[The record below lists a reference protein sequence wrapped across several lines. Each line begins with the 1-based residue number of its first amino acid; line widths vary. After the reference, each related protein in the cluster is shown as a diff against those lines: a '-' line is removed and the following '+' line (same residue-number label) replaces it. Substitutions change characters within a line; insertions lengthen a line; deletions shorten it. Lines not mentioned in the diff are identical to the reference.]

1 MLNVFR
7 QIRRLMALCLTAPGN
22 KASLLLFAVVVA
34 LNLGSVYATLRL
46 VQWTGEFYSAV
57 EKVNAAE
64 ALRQIGIFGIIVGLN
79 SARHLLGEYLR
90 KTLEIRWRRSLTDAA
105 IDAWTRGKAYWH
117 LAHGENAI
125 DNPDQR
131 IAEDCRLFVS
141 GLLGEAIDLIQRVV
155 GLFSYIA
162 LLWTLAAFPLS
173 ISLFGLSVNIPH
185 YMVWAAFLY
194 VALSSGITHLL
205 GRPLKSLFAE
215 QQRRE
220 ASFRYAMARWRTAF
234 DEVALT
240 NGEDAEKRLFRNRFD
255 LVASNWR
262 RLIGRELI
270 LGAFTYPFQHSV
282 LRIPLFVALPGY
294 FAGHVA
300 FGGLMQLATA
310 FSSVVTTLSWFIFSY
325 RDLADLVATSA
336 RLDTFIQKAKAA
348 AESPSPFTQAA
359 ARSDARLRN
368 VQVKAPDGR
377 NLIAIDDLTIRPGET
392 IWLRGDSGLGKTTL
406 TKALAGFWPHGEGEI
421 ARAAGNWMFLPQKP
435 WLSSGTVM
443 EAAAYP
449 LTIDIFGTQAVQQAL
464 CDVGL
469 GTKTDASTEGLSG
482 GEIQRVAFARLLLHR
497 PQWAVLDEAT
507 SALDLASE
515 RYLLSL
521 LRQRMPDTAF
531 LVIAHRDP
539 AAIAPQRTIDL
550 GAPAVAIAALA

>member
-64 ALRQIGIFGIIVGLN
+64 AMRQIGIFGLIVALN

-90 KTLEIRWRRSLTDAA
+90 KTLEIRWRRNLTDAA
-105 IDAWTRGKAYWH
+105 IEAWTRGKAYWH
-117 LAHGENAI
+117 LAHGEDAI

-131 IAEDCRLFVS
+131 IAEDCRLFIS

-162 LLWTLAAFPLS
+162 LLWSLAAFPLNF
-173 ISLFGLSVNIPH
+173 SLFGVAVSIPH

-240 NGEDAEKRLFRNRFD
+240 NGEEAEKRTFRHQFD
-255 LVASNWR
+255 RVATNWR

-270 LGAFTYPFQHSV
+270 LGTFTYPFQHSV

-310 FSSVVTTLSWFIFSY
+310 FSNVVTTLSWFIFSY

-348 AESPSPFTQAA
+348 AQSPSPFTHSSNRAGV
-359 ARSDARLRN
+359 RLRD
-368 VQVKAPDGR
+368 VQLRTPDGR
-377 NLIAIDDLTIRPGET
+377 NLITIGDLAINPGET

-406 TKALAGFWPHGEGEI
+406 TKVLAGFWPHGSGEI
-421 ARAAGNWMFLPQKP
+421 ARPAGNWMFLPQKP
-435 WLSSGTVM
+435 WVPSGTLS

-449 LTIDIFGTQAVQQAL
+449 LTADTFGTKAVQQAL

-469 GTKTDASTEGLSG
+469 GTRTDASTEGLSG
-482 GEIQRVAFARLLLHR
+482 GEIQRLAIARLLLHK

-507 SALDLASE
+507 SALDPVSE

-521 LRQRMPDTAF
+521 LRQRMPETTF

-539 AAIAPQRTIDL
+539 SAIAPQRTIDL
-550 GAPAVAIAALA
+550 GAPAVAALA

>member
-1 MLNVFR
+1 MLNVLR
-7 QIRRLMALCLTAPGN
+7 QIRRLMALCLSAPGS
-22 KASLLLFAVVVA
+22 KVSLLLFAVVVA
-34 LNLGSVYATLRL
+34 LNLGSIYATLRL

-57 EKVNAAE
+57 EKVNGPE
-64 ALRQIGIFGIIVGLN
+64 ALRQVGIFGIIVGLN
-79 SARHLLGEYLR
+79 SARHLIGEYL
-90 KTLEIRWRRSLTDAA
+90 KKVLEIRWRRNLTDAA
-105 IDAWTRGKAYWH
+105 IDVWTQGKAYWH
-117 LAHGENAI
+117 LAHSENAI

-131 IAEDCRLFVS
+131 IAEDCRLFVR

-162 LLWTLAAFPLS
+162 LLWSLTAFPLS
-173 ISLFGLSVNIPH
+173 FSLFGLPVNIPH
-185 YMVWAAFLY
+185 YMIWAAFLY
-194 VALSSGITHLL
+194 VALSSIVTHLL
-205 GRPLKSLFAE
+205 GRPLKGLFAE

-234 DEVALT
+234 DEVALS
-240 NGEDAEKRLFRNRFD
+240 NGEEAEKRAFRDRFD

-270 LGAFTYPFQHSV
+270 LGTFTYPFQHSV

-310 FSSVVTTLSWFIFSY
+310 FSNVVTTLSWFIFSY
-325 RDLADLVATSA
+325 RDLADLVATAA
-336 RLDTFIQKAKAA
+336 RLDTFIQRARTVAA
-348 AESPSPFTQAA
+348 TPSPYRQSGAQENA
-359 ARSDARLRN
+359 HLRDLHLRT
-368 VQVKAPDGR
+368 PDGR
-377 NLIAIDDLTIRPGET
+377 PLLGIADLSVKPGET

-406 TKALAGFWPHGEGEI
+406 VKALAGFWPHGGGEI
-421 ARAAGNWMFLPQKP
+421 VRPAGSWMFLPQKP
-435 WLSSGTVM
+435 WVPAGTLL

-449 LTIDIFGTQAVQQAL
+449 MQVEAFGDKAVRQAL

-469 GTKTDASTEGLSG
+469 GTRTGASAEGLSG
-482 GEIQRVAFARLLLHR
+482 GEAQRLAIARLLLHR

-507 SALDLASE
+507 SALDIAAE

-521 LRQRMPDTAF
+521 LRQRLPDTAF

-539 AAIAPQRTIDL
+539 AAISPQRVIDL
-550 GAPAVAIAALA
+550 NPPPAAVAALA

>member
-1 MLNVFR
+1 MLNVLR
-7 QIRRLMALCLTAPGN
+7 QIRRLMALCLSAPGSRL
-22 KASLLLFAVVVA
+22 SLLLFAVVVA
-34 LNLGSVYATLRL
+34 LNLGSVYATLRI

-57 EKVNAAE
+57 EKMNGAE
-64 ALRQIGIFGIIVGLN
+64 ALRQIGVFGIIVGLN
-79 SARHLLGEYLR
+79 SVRHLVGEYLR
-90 KTLEIRWRRSLTDAA
+90 KTLEIRWRRNLTDAA

-117 LAHGENAI
+117 LAHSDNAI

-131 IAEDCRLFVS
+131 IAEDCRLFVR
-141 GLLGEAIDLIQRVV
+141 GLLGEVIDLIQRVV

-162 LLWTLAAFPLS
+162 LLWGLSAFPLS
-173 ISLFGLSVNIPH
+173 FSFFGHTVNIPH

-205 GRPLKSLFAE
+205 GRPLKGLFAE

-240 NGEDAEKRLFRNRFD
+240 NGEEAEKRAFRDCFD
-255 LVASNWR
+255 LVAANWR

-270 LGAFTYPFQHSV
+270 LGTFTYPFQHSV

-310 FSSVVTTLSWFIFSY
+310 FSNVVTTLSWFIFSY

-336 RLDTFIQKAKAA
+336 RLDTFIQRAKAVA
-348 AESPSPFTQAA
+348 DKPSPYRRTAHEN
-359 ARSDARLRN
+359 ARLRELRLRT
-368 VQVKAPDGR
+368 PDGR
-377 NLIAIDDLTIRPGET
+377 ALLDIPDLSVKPAEAV
-392 IWLRGDSGLGKTTL
+392 WLRGESGLGKTTL
-406 TKALAGFWPHGEGEI
+406 VKALAGFWPHGQGEI
-421 ARAAGNWMFLPQKP
+421 ARPAGDWMFLPQKP
-435 WLSSGTVM
+435 WVPAGTLL

-449 LTIDIFGTQAVQQAL
+449 SPSGAFGEDVIRQAL

-469 GTKTDASTEGLSG
+469 GTRAGNSAEGLSG
-482 GEIQRVAFARLLLHR
+482 GEMQRLAIARLLLHK
-497 PQWAVLDEAT
+497 PLWVVLDEAT
-507 SALDLASE
+507 SALDAAAE

-521 LRQRMPDTAF
+521 LRQRLPETAF

-539 AAIAPQRTIDL
+539 AAIAPERVIDL
-550 GAPAVAIAALA
+550 NPPQAAAVAVPA